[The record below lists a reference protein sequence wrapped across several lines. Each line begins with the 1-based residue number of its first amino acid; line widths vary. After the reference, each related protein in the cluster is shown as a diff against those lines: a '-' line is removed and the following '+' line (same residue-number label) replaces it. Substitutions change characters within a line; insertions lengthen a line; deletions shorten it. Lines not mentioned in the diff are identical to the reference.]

1 MEKILTKIMRII
13 MDMAKAIVEK
23 VVSIHKTIKEQAKTY
38 ICEEGVEYDTTQGK
52 MKEKVW

>member
-1 MEKILTKIMRII
+1 MKIMRII

-38 ICEEGVEYDTTQGK
+38 IREEGVEYDTTQGK
-52 MKEKVW
+52 MKEKEW